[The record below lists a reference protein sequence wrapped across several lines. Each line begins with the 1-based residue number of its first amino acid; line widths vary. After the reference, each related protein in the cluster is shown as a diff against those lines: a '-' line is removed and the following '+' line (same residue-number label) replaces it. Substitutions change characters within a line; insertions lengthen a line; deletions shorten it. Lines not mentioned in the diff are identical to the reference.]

1 MNNLQIIQQAT
12 ETAEIVF
19 KNGLLKQ
26 ELLQREQ
33 IILKLQETISANIT
47 KLEEK
52 RIAVARAQEELS
64 NTIEDKDRRIS
75 QLENN
80 LNEEQNA
87 LLETQEQLT
96 LEQTSKI
103 EFTKKSSKE
112 IELLKETISKQER
125 KIEENENEFGIL
137 NQKLKTYADDMEKLK
152 FDQNKEIE
160 EMKKEFEERLKEQA
174 DKYLNQVKKTNTRAD
189 ELRDSSDQSTTNLT
203 NVVENININN

>member
-1 MNNLQIIQQAT
+1 MNNLQIQQAT

-26 ELLQREQ
+26 ELLQRDQ

-87 LLETQEQLT
+87 LLETQKQLT

-137 NQKLKTYADDMEKLK
+137 NQKLKTYATEMEKLK
-152 FDQNKEIE
+152 LDYDKEIE

-174 DKYLNQVKKTNTRAD
+174 DKYLNQVKKNYTITD
-189 ELRDSSDQSTTNLT
+189 ELRVIADQTNQGLV
-203 NVVENININN
+203 NAVGNI

>member
-26 ELLQREQ
+26 ELLQRDQ

-87 LLETQEQLT
+87 LLETQKQLT

-137 NQKLKTYADDMEKLK
+137 NQKLKTYATEMEKLK
-152 FDQNKEIE
+152 LDYDKEIE

-174 DKYLNQVKKTNTRAD
+174 DKYLNQVKKNYTITD
-189 ELRDSSDQSTTNLT
+189 ELRVIADQTNQGLV
-203 NVVENININN
+203 NAVGNI

>member
-1 MNNLQIIQQAT
+1 MNNLQIQQAT

-87 LLETQEQLT
+87 LLETQKQLT

-137 NQKLKTYADDMEKLK
+137 NQKLKIYADVVEKLK
-152 FDQNKEIE
+152 LDHNKEIE

-174 DKYLNQVKKTNTRAD
+174 DKYLNQVKENYIITD
-189 ELRDSSDQSTTNLT
+189 ELRVTADQTNQGLV
-203 NVVENININN
+203 NAVGNI